1 MLTGIIALAI
11 LALIATQGKSG
22 ASPMESPAV
31 KSDLARLQAANPTA
45 YTTALAWI
53 KENNPVRLI
62 QGAAQMLKDYP
73 ALAQLMGNMAAAAVV
88 AVTGASGTSWNMWGT
103 HAATGDLSTVYVLL
117 GGMPVIWYSQ
127 AGSDKTS
134 RKFLGAQPGIDT
146 ATIARA
152 RSDFGV

>member
-1 MLTGIIALAI
+1 
-11 LALIATQGKSG
+11 
-22 ASPMESPAV
+22 MESPAV
-31 KSDLARLQAANPTA
+31 KSDLARLATANPTA
-45 YTTALAWI
+45 YQTALAWI

-73 ALAQLMGNMAAAAVV
+73 ALAQLMGNMAAAAVT
-88 AVTGASGTSWNMWGT
+88 AVTGASGTTWNTWGV
-103 HAATGDLSTVYVLL
+103 HEKTGDVSTIYVLL

-127 AGSDKTS
+127 AGSDKTN
-134 RKFLGAQPGIDT
+134 RKFLGTQPGVDT